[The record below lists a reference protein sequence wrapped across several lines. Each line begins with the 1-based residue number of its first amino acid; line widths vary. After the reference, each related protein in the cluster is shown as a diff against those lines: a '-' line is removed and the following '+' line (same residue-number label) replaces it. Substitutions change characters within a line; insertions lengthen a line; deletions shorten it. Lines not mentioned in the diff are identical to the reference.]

1 MSKKNTLGDEALVS
15 FIQALALTIWNLDDL
30 PPEDRRRE
38 NFMRGLG
45 GYLEEFIKA
54 AEKEDQDIRSTV
66 QIIRRMLDESL
77 ASMKL
82 HKSTGEIQH

>member
-15 FIQALALTIWNLDDL
+15 FIQALAVTIWNLDDL
-30 PPEDRRRE
+30 SPEDRRRE
-38 NFMRGLG
+38 NFMSSLD
-45 GYLEEFIKA
+45 GYLEEIIKA

-66 QIIRRMLDESL
+66 QIIRKLLDASL

-82 HKSTGEIQH
+82 LKSATGRPV